1 LLPYEIGIFFEFVKK
16 KKKNTLASSIPPE
29 MHLLEKRRVKV
40 GIKSDT
46 PLPQILGIRSLC
58 PGSLD
63 LFWLTVRFCLML

>member
-1 LLPYEIGIFFEFVKK
+1 
-16 KKKNTLASSIPPE
+16 

-46 PLPQILGIRSLC
+46 AVPQILGIRSLC